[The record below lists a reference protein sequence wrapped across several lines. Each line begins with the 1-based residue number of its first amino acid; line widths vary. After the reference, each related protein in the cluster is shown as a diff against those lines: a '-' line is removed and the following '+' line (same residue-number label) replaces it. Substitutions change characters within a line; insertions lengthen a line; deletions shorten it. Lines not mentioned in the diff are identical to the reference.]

1 MVSKISRFCFSII
14 LVALM
19 LTTGCYYK
27 SYKDME
33 VGKEVPM
40 EMATFSSG
48 QANRPF
54 DRFPQYRIVPGD
66 VLDVLYQIQ
75 SWKKQETF
83 RIAIDHTITVKFMHI
98 PEMTETQKVR
108 PDGKITLPYLGDV
121 DVVGKTPAE
130 LKGELMKSYAKTFQS
145 PELNVLIPEFRA
157 SILDFKNDLH
167 TAPRGLSRL
176 ATVRPDGYVTFPL
189 IGDIF
194 VADQTVPEVN
204 KLMNQ
209 MYEKVM
215 PDLHCDLFLEHHAG
229 SVVYIAGQVR
239 SPGSY
244 VIKKPISILE
254 AITLAGGSL
263 YGAKLESVIAIRKI
277 DKVMT
282 ATKIDLSKNLEFDE
296 KASFFYLQ
304 PNDIIYVP
312 TTLIYSAAEVARSI
326 GDIIYFR
333 GWSVNASLAWQLYSA
348 PQSNSTTTTTTTNT
362 P

>member
-1 MVSKISRFCFSII
+1 MK
-14 LVALM
+14 
-19 LTTGCYYK
+19 T
-27 SYKDME
+27 
-33 VGKEVPM
+33 GKEVPM
-40 EMATFSSG
+40 EMTTFSSG

-83 RIAIDHTITVKFMHI
+83 KIAIDHTITVKFVHL
-98 PEMTETQKVR
+98 PEMSETQKVR

-121 DVVGKTPAE
+121 VVVGKTPTELKAE
-130 LKGELMKSYAKTFQS
+130 LTKSYSRTFQA
-145 PELNVLIPEFRA
+145 PELSVLIPEFRA

-194 VADQTVPEVN
+194 VADQTLPEISKV
-204 KLMNQ
+204 MNQ

-229 SVVYIAGQVR
+229 SVVYVAGQVR

-244 VIKKPISILE
+244 VIKRPITVLE
-254 AITLAGGSL
+254 AITLAGGHV

-277 DKVMT
+277 DQVMT
-282 ATKIDLSKNLEFDE
+282 ATKIDLSKNLDFNE
-296 KASFFYLQ
+296 KSSFFYLQ
-304 PNDIIYVP
+304 PNDIVYVP
-312 TTLIYSAAEVARSI
+312 TTLIFKAAELARSI

-333 GWSVNASLAWQLYSA
+333 GWSVNAALSWQLYSA
-348 PQSNSTTTTTTTNT
+348 PTATTSTTIPVTQ